1 MAFPSFNRIIKIQPL
16 EVTMADFVWKWK
28 QSEWINEVNPDAA
41 EEECGGGGRLLKGQ
55 NDS

>member
-1 MAFPSFNRIIKIQPL
+1 
-16 EVTMADFVWKWK
+16 MADFVWKWK
-28 QSEWINEVNPDAA
+28 QSEWINEVNPDVA

>member
-1 MAFPSFNRIIKIQPL
+1 
-16 EVTMADFVWKWK
+16 MADFVWKWK
-28 QSEWINEVNPDAA
+28 QSEWINEANPDAA